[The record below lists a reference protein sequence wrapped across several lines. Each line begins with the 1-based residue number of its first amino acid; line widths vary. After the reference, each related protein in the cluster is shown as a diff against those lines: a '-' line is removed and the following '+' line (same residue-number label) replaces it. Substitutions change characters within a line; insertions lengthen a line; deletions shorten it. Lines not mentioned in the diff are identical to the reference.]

1 MIGIHLLDYLSRY
14 HNLIVNN
21 CFLNASSA
29 LDNPFIIQINKN
41 EFLDLPMYDI
51 VNLYGVIGDITGNV
65 SCNNEINSFLF
76 LFLFN
81 ML

>member
-1 MIGIHLLDYLSRY
+1 MIGKHLLDYLSRY

-51 VNLYGVIGDITGNV
+51 VNLY
-65 SCNNEINSFLF
+65 
-76 LFLFN
+76 
-81 ML
+81 